1 MATYKVNV
9 SNIASIT
16 TKEHLHEFFT
26 FCGRISSIDY
36 DENNHQA
43 TISFEKASAAKTALM
58 LNGGGLDGSAL
69 TVASDEAHVEDDHH
83 NVGEHPLEQSDKPR
97 AGIAAEYI
105 AKGYKLSDSILQRAI
120 DMDKKHG
127 ISQKFLRYFQSVD
140 KTIGERA
147 LGPEQTVS
155 AKVQATVEQ
164 ATQQARAVDQQKGYS
179 KIANDYYS
187 KAISSQ
193 WGQKVLDFYTK
204 TSKQV
209 IDIHEEAR
217 RIAHQEKLKD
227 SPTVGDVEADKP
239 TKAWITYGFLIES
252 LVMYFKTIWVEVC
265 KCTKL
270 NLPPDNWW

>member
-1 MATYKVNV
+1 MVVLIVVNGRDPSTERKKFMQMLV
-9 SNIASIT
+9 ANIASIT

-58 LNGGGLDGSAL
+58 LNGGALDGSAL
-69 TVASDEAHVEDDHH
+69 TVTSDVAHVEDEHH
-83 NVGEHPLEQSDKPR
+83 HVGEHPLEQSDKPR

-105 AKGYKLSDSILQRAI
+105 AKGYKLSDSILQQAI

-127 ISQKFLRYFQSVD
+127 ISQRFLQYFQSVD

-147 LGPEQTVS
+147 LGPQQTVS

-179 KIANDYYS
+179 KIATDYYS

-217 RIAHQEKLKD
+217 RIAYQEKLKD
-227 SPTVGDVEADKP
+227 SPNVGDVEADKP
-239 TKAWITYGFLIES
+239 TKAWIISEFRDRVS
-252 LVMYFKTIWVEVC
+252 CNVF
-265 KCTKL
+265 
-270 NLPPDNWW
+270 